1 MLGTIV
7 GKSITKIEKIFK
19 FNASSFPGKVVLKL
33 FPEYLRK
40 IKYPENIIMVTGSSG
55 KGSTVKL
62 IKEILEKNNMKVCS
76 NDEGSNLLFGV
87 ATAIANSVKGRK
99 LDADALVLEV
109 DERYLKLVTKHIKPK
124 YLLVNNITRDQ
135 PPRQGSFDIVFNELL
150 KGLDDNMTLV
160 INGDD
165 PILRKFSLFFKGNI
179 VYYGIDKTKY
189 SFKEMDDIKDYEY
202 CPKCHN
208 KLEYKYYHYGSVGDY
223 NCPKCDFKRDN
234 IKNSITKVDYK
245 NNEITINKEIKIK
258 TNNYIL
264 FNLYNIISSYT
275 LTNLLEIPNDVIV
288 ETINNSKINEKI
300 FNEFEVND
308 RKYTILNCKA
318 ENNATYNLSLIY
330 TAMDT
335 NKKTIVLGLR
345 EISRRYKHFD
355 LSWLY
360 DIYFELLN
368 TCNVDKVIC
377 AGPYAY
383 DIATRIK
390 YADFNEENI
399 IILDD
404 LTNIKE
410 TIENETNGN
419 IYAILNFDYVKPFID
434 KVKEEEV
441 K

>member
-1 MLGTIV
+1 MVGTVI
-7 GKSITKIEKIFK
+7 GKSITKIEKLFK

-33 FPEYLRK
+33 FPNYLKK
-40 IKYPENIIMVTGSSG
+40 IKYPEDIIIVTGSSG

-62 IKEILEKNNMKVCS
+62 IKEVLEKSNKKVCS

-87 ATAIANSVKGRK
+87 ATAIVNSVKFKR

-109 DERYLKLVTKHIKPK
+109 DERYLKLVTKHFKPK
-124 YLLVNNITRDQ
+124 FIIVNNITRDQ
-135 PPRQGSFDIVFNELL
+135 PPRQGSFDIVFNEIL
-150 KGLDDNMTLV
+150 KGIPKKTNLIV
-160 INGDD
+160 NGDD
-165 PILRKFSLFFKGNI
+165 PILRKFSIYHDKITYFGL
-179 VYYGIDKTKY
+179 DKTKY
-189 SFKEMDDIKDYEY
+189 SFEEMKDVKDYEY
-202 CPKCHN
+202 CPKCHS

-223 NCPKCDFKRDN
+223 KCPKCDFKRDN
-234 IKNSITKVDYK
+234 IEYSINKVDYK
-245 NNEITINKEIKIK
+245 NKEITINKEDKIK
-258 TNNYIL
+258 VNNFIL
-264 FNLYNIISSYT
+264 FNLYNIVSTYT
-275 LTNLLEIPNDVIV
+275 ICTKLGIDKDIIIN
-288 ETINNSKINEKI
+288 TINNSKMNEKI
-300 FNEFEVND
+300 FNEFTVND
-308 RKYTILNCKA
+308 RTYTILNCKA

-368 TCNVDKVIC
+368 TCNVDKVVC

-390 YADFNEENI
+390 YANFNEKDI
-399 IILDD
+399 IVLDD

-410 TIENETNGN
+410 TIEKETNGN
-419 IYAILNFDYVKPFID
+419 VYAILNFDYVKPFID
-434 KVKEEEV
+434 KVKEEDV

>member
-1 MLGTIV
+1 MFGTFV
-7 GKSITKIEKIFK
+7 GKTVFKITKILKHGG
-19 FNASSFPGKVVLKL
+19 STFPGTVVLKL
-33 FPEYLRK
+33 FPNYLKK
-40 IKYPENIIMVTGSSG
+40 IKYPDNIIMVTGSCG
-55 KGSTVKL
+55 KGSTAKL
-62 IKEILEKNNMKVCS
+62 ITNILEENGTSVCTNS
-76 NDEGSNLLFGV
+76 NGANLTEGI
-87 ATAIANSVKGRK
+87 ATTIILNVKGKK
-99 LDADALVLEV
+99 LKQDALVLEV
-109 DERYLKLVTKHIKPK
+109 DERYLKIVTKHIKPK
-124 YLLVNNITRDQ
+124 YLIINNITRDQ

-150 KGLDDNMTLV
+150 KGIYDGVNLV
-160 INGDD
+160 LNGDD
-165 PILRKFSLFFKGNI
+165 PILRKFSLFYKGNI
-179 VYYGIDKTKY
+179 TYFGLEKTKY
-189 SFKEMDDIKDYEY
+189 SFKEMEDIKDYEY

-208 KLEYKYYHYGSVGDY
+208 KLEYTYYHYGSVGNY
-223 NCPKCDFKRDN
+223 KCSKCDFKREKIDY
-234 IKNSITKVDYK
+234 SITKVDYK
-245 NNEITINKEIKIK
+245 NNEITINKDIKIS

-264 FNLYNIISSYT
+264 FNLYNIVSSYAT
-275 LTNLLEIPNDVIV
+275 SKLIGIEDNIII
-288 ETINNSKINEKI
+288 ETINKSKINEKI
-300 FNEFEVND
+300 FNEFDINN

-330 TAMDT
+330 TAMDN

-368 TCNVDKVIC
+368 TCNVDKIIC

-390 YADFNEENI
+390 YANFDEKNI

-410 TIENETNGN
+410 TIEKETDGN

-434 KVKEEEV
+434 KIKEENV

>member
-1 MLGTIV
+1 MLGTII
-7 GKSITKIEKIFK
+7 GKGITKIEKLFK

-40 IKYPENIIMVTGSSG
+40 INYPENIIMVTGSSG

-62 IKEILEKNNMKVCS
+62 IKEIFENNNMKVCS

-87 ATAIANSVKGRK
+87 ATAVTNKVKGKK
-99 LDADALVLEV
+99 LNADVLLLEV
-109 DERYLKLVTKHIKPK
+109 DERYLKIVTKHIKPK
-124 YLLVNNITRDQ
+124 YLIINNITRDQ
-135 PPRQGSFDIVFNELL
+135 PPRQGSFDIVFNEIL
-150 KGLDDNMTLV
+150 KGIKDDIHL
-160 INGDD
+160 ILNGDD
-165 PILRKFSLFFKGNI
+165 PILRKFSLFYKGNI
-179 VYYGIDKTKY
+179 TYYGLEKTKY
-189 SFKEMDDIKDYEY
+189 SFKEMEDIKDYEY

-208 KLEYKYYHYGSVGDY
+208 KLIYKYYHYGSVGDY
-223 NCPKCDFKRDN
+223 KCPNCDFKREN
-234 IKNSITKVDYK
+234 IDYSITKVDY
-245 NNEITINKEIKIK
+245 NNKEITINKDINIK
-258 TNNYIL
+258 TNNFIL
-264 FNLYNIISSYT
+264 FNLYNIVSSFT
-275 LTNLLEIPNDVIV
+275 TSKIIGLEDDKIIKV
-288 ETINNSKINEKI
+288 INNSKINEKL
-300 FNEFEVND
+300 FNEFTVNN

-330 TAMDT
+330 TAMD
-335 NKKTIVLGLR
+335 NDKKTIVLGLR

-377 AGPYAY
+377 AGPYNY
-383 DIATRIK
+383 DFAVRLK
-390 YADFNEENI
+390 YAGFKEEDL

-410 TIENETNGN
+410 TIEKETKGN
-419 IYAILNFDYVKPFID
+419 VYAVLNFDYVKPFID
-434 KVKEEEV
+434 KIKEEDV

>member
-1 MLGTIV
+1 MLGTII

-40 IKYPENIIMVTGSSG
+40 VKYPDNIIMVTGSSG

-62 IKEILEKNNMKVCS
+62 IKEILENNSMSVCS

-87 ATAIANSVKGRK
+87 ATAIVNKVKGKK
-99 LDADALVLEV
+99 LNTDVLLLEV
-109 DERYLKLVTKHIKPK
+109 DERYLKIVTKHIKPK
-124 YLLVNNITRDQ
+124 YLVVNNITRDQ
-135 PPRQGSFDIVFNELL
+135 PPRQGSYDIVFNEIL
-150 KGLDDNMTLV
+150 KGINNDVNLV

-165 PILRKFSLFFKGNI
+165 PILRKFSLYFKGNI
-179 VYYGIDKTKY
+179 TYYGMEKTKY

-208 KLEYKYYHYGSVGDY
+208 KLTYKYYHYGSVGDY
-223 NCPKCDFKRDN
+223 KCPKCDFKRDN
-234 IKNSITKVDYK
+234 ISYSITKVDYK
-245 NNEITINKEIKIK
+245 NNEIVINKDIKIN
-258 TNNYIL
+258 TNNFIL

-275 LTNLLEIPNDVIV
+275 VSKLIGIEDDIIKN
-288 ETINNSKINEKI
+288 TINNSKINEKI
-300 FNEFEVND
+300 FNEFEYND

-390 YADFNEENI
+390 YANFDEKNI

-410 TIENETNGN
+410 TINNETKGN

-434 KVKEEEV
+434 KIKEEDV

>member
-1 MLGTIV
+1 MLGTII
-7 GKSITKIEKIFK
+7 GKSITKIERLFK

-40 IKYPENIIMVTGSSG
+40 IKYPDNIIFVTGSSG

-62 IKEILEKNNMKVCS
+62 IKEILQNNNMKVCS
-76 NDEGSNLLFGV
+76 NDEGSNLLFGA
-87 ATAIANSVKGRK
+87 ATAIVNSVKGKK
-99 LDADALVLEV
+99 LNADALLLEV
-109 DERYLKLVTKHIKPK
+109 DERYLKIITKHIKPK
-124 YLLVNNITRDQ
+124 YLIINNITRDQ

-150 KGLDDNMTLV
+150 KGIHSNVHLIL
-160 INGDD
+160 NGDD
-165 PILRKFSLFFKGNI
+165 PILRKFSLYYKGKI
-179 VYYGIDKTKY
+179 TYYGLEKTKY
-189 SFKEMDDIKDYEY
+189 SFKEMNDVKDYEY

-208 KLEYKYYHYGSVGDY
+208 KLNYNYYHYGSVGDY
-223 NCPKCDFKRDN
+223 KCPKCDFKRDN
-234 IKNSITKVDYK
+234 IEYSITKVDYK
-245 NNEITINKEIKIK
+245 NNEITINKDIKINI
-258 TNNYIL
+258 NNFIL

-275 LTNLLEIPNDVIV
+275 MSNIIGIDDNTIIN
-288 ETINNSKINEKI
+288 TINNSKINEKI
-300 FNEFEVND
+300 FKEFTVNN

-318 ENNATYNLSLIY
+318 ENNSTYNLSLIY

-335 NKKTIVLGLR
+335 EKKTIVLGLR

-368 TCNVDKVIC
+368 TCNVDKIIC

-390 YADFNEENI
+390 YADFDEKNI

-410 TIENETNGN
+410 TIDKETKGN
-419 IYAILNFDYVKPFID
+419 IYAVLNFDYVEPFIN
-434 KVKEEEV
+434 KVKEEDV